1 MIIDCYLAPGCGS
14 EQRLREN
21 INDAL
26 RREAAQAEVRFHR
39 IDAAEADRL
48 GLRGSPS
55 VLVNG
60 KDIQPVGVSGFA

>member
-21 INDAL
+21 INVAL
-26 RREAAQAEVRFHR
+26 RREAAQAEVRFHK

-60 KDIQPVGVSGFA
+60 KDIQPVDVPGFA